1 MSAVTADTGQ
11 RIVLKSYADVREAF
25 RQHDLKQALYDAG
38 GAVMADSLITLHGE
52 AHKRRRRVENR
63 LFRRG
68 TFRYWE
74 LDLVPGTIEQSFA
87 GPLGAGSADLV
98 PLGPA
103 RIML

>member
-1 MSAVTADTGQ
+1 MAVEVDE
-11 RIVLKSYADVREAF
+11 RVVLTSYADVREAF

-52 AHKRRRRVENR
+52 AHKQRRRVENR

-74 LDLVPGTIEQSFA
+74 LNLVPAAIERSLPPRWRSARPTWFSWD
-87 GPLGAGSADLV
+87 GGSSCT
-98 PLGPA
+98 
-103 RIML
+103 